1 MEIINL
7 TPHDVV
13 LVLGEEKVV
22 FPSSGIVARC
32 KTTRQTVNIIK
43 VNGRDI
49 AINKTIFGE
58 VENLPQPKADTMYIV
73 SSLVA
78 QAAKDRDDLIIPD
91 DTVRDDK
98 GAIVGCK
105 AFAKV

>member
-1 MEIINL
+1 MEIVNL

-13 LVLGEEKVV
+13 LVVGEKKIV
-22 FPSSGIVARC
+22 FPPSGIVARC
-32 KTTRQTVNIIK
+32 KTIKQTVGIIE
-43 VNGRDI
+43 VNGNNVMV
-49 AINKTIFGE
+49 NKSIFGE
-58 VENLPQPKADTMYIV
+58 VENLPQQKPDTMYIV

-98 GAIVGCK
+98 GVIVGCK
-105 AFAKV
+105 AFAIV